1 VAKITVLVGLLLVVL
16 SSSEMSVAQVST
28 PLSRHGKISASSVSE
43 PIAAG
48 EPIAKSLVPAEAKD
62 AANTPV
68 VVVIGDSLAEG
79 YGVQRSQAFPDR
91 AEELLRARGHAVRIV
106 NGGISGSVTA
116 DADRRLRWYLR
127 IKPRFLLL
135 ELGGNDGLK
144 GTPISVIRA
153 NLKKV
158 IDLAKENHLTVIL
171 AGMQIY
177 ASYGAAYTAEFA
189 NMYRELAREEKIELI
204 PFLLKGVALMPGLNQ
219 PDMKHPNVM
228 GHEIVA
234 HTVADFLEPLL

>member
-1 VAKITVLVGLLLVVL
+1 
-16 SSSEMSVAQVST
+16 M
-28 PLSRHGKISASSVSE
+28 
-43 PIAAG
+43 
-48 EPIAKSLVPAEAKD
+48 
-62 AANTPV
+62 
-68 VVVIGDSLAEG
+68 
-79 YGVQRSQAFPDR
+79 
-91 AEELLRARGHAVRIV
+91 
-106 NGGISGSVTA
+106 TA